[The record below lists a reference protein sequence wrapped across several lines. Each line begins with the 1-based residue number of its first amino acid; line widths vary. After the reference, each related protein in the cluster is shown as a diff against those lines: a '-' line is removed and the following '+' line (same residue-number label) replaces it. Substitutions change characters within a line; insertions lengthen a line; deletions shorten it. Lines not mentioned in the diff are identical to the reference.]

1 MPKLVS
7 VVIPVYNAA
16 SYLEDCLNSILGQ
29 DYEQLELIVINDGS
43 PDDSEEII
51 RKFAEKDSRVRPF
64 AQENHGLG
72 YTRNRG
78 ISLSSGEYVFFLDS
92 DDLVPSG
99 AIKTLVESAEAANAD
114 FAVGKVHRL
123 TEERRY
129 VPVRHKEFNLY
140 EKSEATSLLEH
151 PELLQDSIAC
161 NKLWRRDFLIKHGLN
176 FTVGKYY
183 EDLAFTLRG
192 AVLADKI
199 AVTSKPVYLWRV
211 REGEDSPSITQQQM
225 KLENTRDRLN
235 ALLQNRGW
243 LAETGANDRIEAEHD
258 LKALLDVLRLHAI
271 KYELVP
277 QQERAE
283 WEQMVLSFLKQIPES
298 TAERLP
304 NKEKLLYEMLTK
316 GRFRDLQLFS
326 QMHTN
331 TETSP
336 IVRQDGMRFILQGEQ
351 QQYDVTP
358 FLKPVVVIRS
368 VKTDPSKWML
378 EGELTVPK
386 ASMPVNGML
395 YAASRDS
402 HSSNLRLAFSAK
414 PQGDGSVYPF
424 ERQIINVELDPGLF
438 PLEKNA
444 TVYDVYYSIGDSG
457 RHLPAR
463 VRLHPSAK
471 SPSILTD
478 GIAFSSVYRTNNG
491 NLSLKRQK
499 LTAKSLIKKLIKKL
513 L

>member
-1 MPKLVS
+1 VPKLVS

-16 SYLEDCLNSILGQ
+16 SYLEECLNSILGQ

-51 RKFAEKDSRVRPF
+51 RKYAAKDHRIKPF
-64 AQENHGLG
+64 AQKNHGLG

-99 AIKTLVESAEAANAD
+99 AIKTLVESAESVNAD
-114 FAVGKVHRL
+114 YAVGKVLRL

-140 EKSEATSLLEH
+140 EKNEATTLLEH

-183 EDLAFTLRG
+183 EDLAFTLKG

-199 AVTSKPVYLWRV
+199 AVSSKPVYLWRV

-235 ALLQNRGW
+235 ALLQNRRW
-243 LAETGANDRIEAEHD
+243 LAETGANDRIAAEHD

-277 QQERAE
+277 PQERAE
-283 WEQMVLSFLKQIPES
+283 WEQMVLSFLKQIPER

-304 NKEKLLYEMLTK
+304 HKEKLLYEMLTK
-316 GRFRDLQLFS
+316 GHFRDLQLFS

-331 TETSP
+331 TEASP
-336 IVRQDGMRFILQGEQ
+336 IVRQEGIRFILHGEQ
-351 QQYDVTP
+351 QQYDVTS
-358 FLKPVVVIRS
+358 FLKPVIVIKRIT
-368 VKTDPSKWML
+368 TDSSKWFL

-386 ASMPVNGML
+386 ASMAVNGML
-395 YAASRDS
+395 YATSRES
-402 HSSNLRLAFSAK
+402 PSSNIRLAFSAE
-414 PQGDGSVYPF
+414 PQGNGCVYPF
-424 ERQIINVELDPGLF
+424 ERQMITFEVDPSLF
-438 PLEKNA
+438 PLEENGV
-444 TVYDVYYSIGDSG
+444 VYDFYYSLGETG
-457 RHLPAR
+457 QHLPAR
-463 VRLHPSAK
+463 VRVHPSAK
-471 SPSILTD
+471 SPSSIRDRL
-478 GIAFSSVYRTNNG
+478 FQSYVYRTNNG
-491 NLSLKRQK
+491 NLSLQRQK
-499 LTAKSLIKKLIKKL
+499 LSAKKLLKKLIKKL